1 MERVLF
7 VTQLIDPDD
16 PVLGFVVPQL
26 GALAARVDR
35 LTVIAN
41 EVRSVPAT
49 FAADVISLGKERG
62 RGRLARGARYEA
74 ALVRSIR
81 RIRPTAVLA
90 HMCPSYLSLAAPIA
104 RATRTPTLLW
114 FIHSANTR
122 SLYVAERLADAVITA
137 FPNSYP
143 RQGPKIHA
151 IGHAIDTDAF
161 RWAPVERAG
170 ARALRLVAVGRM
182 SAYKGYEAMIRA
194 VAVARSRGSNVELR
208 IVGPSVKPSEHT
220 HRAELQALIEEHGDC
235 GVRLQD
241 GVPRDAVPA
250 LLRDADVL
258 VNATE
263 DRSADKVV
271 FEAMASGRPV
281 LVSSP
286 AFGGL
291 IAPSPIPLAFLR
303 DDPASLT
310 SCIEALARASD
321 ADLTAIGRRLRGR
334 IEAEHSLEHWADRV
348 VQLIGQLHR

>member
-1 MERVLF
+1 MF
-7 VTQLIDPDD
+7 VTQMIDPDD

-26 GALAARVDR
+26 CVLAARVDR

-41 EVRSVPAT
+41 DVRSVPAA
-49 FAADVISLGKERG
+49 FPADVISLGKERG
-62 RGRLARGARYEA
+62 RGRLARGAFYEV
-74 ALVRSIR
+74 ALGRSISR
-81 RIRPTAVLA
+81 MRPAAVLA

-114 FIHSANTR
+114 FVHSADTR
-122 SLYVAERLADAVITA
+122 SLRLAERLADAVITA

-143 RQGPKIHA
+143 RQGGKIHP

-161 RWAPVERAG
+161 RWAPVERTGAG
-170 ARALRLVAVGRM
+170 TLRLLAVGRT
-182 SAYKGYEAMIRA
+182 SACKGYETMIRA
-194 VAVARSRGSNVELR
+194 VAAAHCRGSDVELR
-208 IVGPSVKPSEHT
+208 IVGPSVTPAEHA
-220 HRAELQALIEEHGDC
+220 HRVELQALIDEQG
-235 GVRLQD
+235 GGRIRLEG
-241 GVPRDAVPA
+241 GVPRGAMPG

-286 AFGGL
+286 AFGEL
-291 IAPSPIPLAFLR
+291 IAPSSIPLAFHR

-310 SCIEALARASD
+310 SRIEALADASD
-321 ADLTAIGRRLRGR
+321 ADLTAIGVMLRQR
-334 IEAEHSLEHWADRV
+334 IEVEHSLEHWADRV
-348 VQLIGQLHR
+348 AQLIGVLGR